1 MTQTLASN
9 EYNKRYV
16 IYRVDCAVLQ
26 KLTKRTNQFETLE
39 DAERGI
45 ESHIRNVYEIQC
57 IMKKIKFNE
66 DEYAQ
71 WRSSYDTQFVI
82 MEYQGP
88 YKTRIVKLIN

>member
-1 MTQTLASN
+1 MMEPFVTMGLVLKET
-9 EYNKRYV
+9 RY
-16 IYRVDCAVLQ
+16 R
-26 KLTKRTNQFETLE
+26 E
-39 DAERGI
+39 AERGV

-57 IMKKIKFNE
+57 MKKIKFNE
-66 DEYAQ
+66 DEYAK

>member
-1 MTQTLASN
+1 MSQTLTSN

-26 KLTKRTNQFETLE
+26 KLTKRAIQFETLE

-45 ESHIRNVYEIQC
+45 ESYIRNVYEIQC
-57 IMKKIKFNE
+57 MKKIKFNE
-66 DEYAQ
+66 DEYAK

-82 MEYQGP
+82 MEYKGP

>member
-1 MTQTLASN
+1 MTQTLTSN

-26 KLTKRTNQFETLE
+26 KLTKRTTQFETLE

-57 IMKKIKFNE
+57 IMKKIN
-66 DEYAQ
+66 EYAK

>member
-1 MTQTLASN
+1 MTQTLISN

-26 KLTKRTNQFETLE
+26 KLTKRTTQFETLE

-57 IMKKIKFNE
+57 IMKKIKFNK

-71 WRSSYDTQFVI
+71 WRSSYDAQFVI